1 LKWTFSLIASKDLLV
16 LFERGTNQRLGR
28 KGKECAANIISK
40 QLADTVGRV
49 TEAEGGNEIRQ
60 IARS

>member
-1 LKWTFSLIASKDLLV
+1 MGLV

>member
-1 LKWTFSLIASKDLLV
+1 MGLV

-28 KGKECAANIISK
+28 KGKECAANIILK
-40 QLADTVGRV
+40 QLTDTVRGV
-49 TEAEGGNEIRQ
+49 TEAERENEIRQ